1 MRILT
6 SLTAKLGLECVMV
19 VVEPLG
25 CFSLLANFFH
35 GGYLL
40 HPLIKFTCTWGTLL
54 SITFPIMA
62 IQMHIYEHVSLSE
75 MYRHRHI
82 EIYAYIYIYVYI
94 YVYQLFC
101 FSYALLLVKVSA
113 AADGAWVFK
122 ADFSFNGGKALQV
135 DITLSM
141 SLEL

>member
-25 CFSLLANFFH
+25 CFSLLANLFH

-40 HPLIKFTCTWGTLL
+40 HPLTKFTCTWGTLL

-82 EIYAYIYIYVYI
+82 EIYAYIYMCIFMCISCSVLAMPCCLSRSP
-94 YVYQLFC
+94 QLPMEPGYLKLI
-101 FSYALLLVKVSA
+101 SVLMV
-113 AADGAWVFK
+113 
-122 ADFSFNGGKALQV
+122 GKLCR
-135 DITLSM
+135 
-141 SLEL
+141 

>member
-1 MRILT
+1 MC
-6 SLTAKLGLECVMV
+6 LTARLGLECVMV

-25 CFSLLANFFH
+25 CFSLFANIFH

-40 HPLIKFTCTWGTLL
+40 HPLTKFTCTWGTLL

-82 EIYAYIYIYVYI
+82 EIYAYIYIYIYVYI

>member
-1 MRILT
+1 MC
-6 SLTAKLGLECVMV
+6 LTATLMRLECVMV

-25 CFSLLANFFH
+25 CFSLFANLFH

-40 HPLIKFTCTWGTLL
+40 HPLTKCTCTWGTLL

-82 EIYAYIYIYVYI
+82 EIYAYIYIYI
-94 YVYQLFC
+94 YMCIFMCISCSVLAMPCCLSRYQQLPMEPGC
-101 FSYALLLVKVSA
+101 LKLISVLMV
-113 AADGAWVFK
+113 
-122 ADFSFNGGKALQV
+122 GKLCR
-135 DITLSM
+135 
-141 SLEL
+141 